1 MQVDVLIVG
10 GGLAGASLAVA
21 LRDSRLRVALLEA
34 QPPQRPEGTDQRIYA
49 VSPASQGFLER
60 IGTWAH
66 IDAARVVSVQ
76 GMEIHGDSGGR
87 LDFSAYDAGLPELA
101 WIVESSL
108 MHCELWETLRRQHNV
123 SLLCP
128 ARPERLEFAPSE
140 ARLALDD
147 GRCVR
152 ARLVVAADGA
162 NSWVR
167 QQVGIQAEVS
177 PYGELGVVANFS
189 CERAH
194 RDIARQWFRDDG
206 VLAWLPLPGQ
216 RVSMVWSTPQAHA
229 EALLGLDAQA
239 LAARVAEAGGHV
251 LGAMQA
257 EGPAAGFPLR
267 LLRVSETVRPRL
279 ALIGD
284 AAHAIHPLSGHGIN
298 LGFSDAAALSA
309 RLCALPQWRD
319 PGDLQV
325 LRAYARERA
334 EEPALL
340 QGVTHALNRLFLS
353 DNPIL
358 RGLRNQGMNLT
369 AQLPVVTNALVRYA
383 TSGRF

>member
-21 LRDSRLRVALLEA
+21 LRESRLRVALVEA
-34 QPPQRPEGTDQRIYA
+34 RAPTRPEGTDQRIYA
-49 VSPASQGFLER
+49 ISPASQAFLER
-60 IGTWAH
+60 IGVWGHLDPQRLVPVYEMA
-66 IDAARVVSVQ
+66 IRGDA
-76 GMEIHGDSGGR
+76 GGS
-87 LDFSAYDAGLPELA
+87 LDFSAYDAGLSELA
-101 WIVESSL
+101 WIVESSV

-128 ARPERLEFAPSE
+128 AAPERIEFGPSDACLHLE
-140 ARLALDD
+140 D
-147 GRCVR
+147 GRAVR
-152 ARLVVAADGA
+152 ARLVVGADGA
-162 NSWVR
+162 NSWLR
-167 QQVGIQAEVS
+167 EQVGITARVA
-177 PYGELGVVANFS
+177 PYGELGVVANFR
-189 CERAH
+189 CERLH
-194 RDIARQWFRDDG
+194 HHVARQWFRDDG
-206 VLAWLPLPGQ
+206 VLAWLPLPGC
-216 RVSMVWSTPQAHA
+216 RVSMVWSTPEAHA
-229 EALLGLDAQA
+229 RELLSLNAEA
-239 LAARVAEAGGHV
+239 LAARVAEAGGHA
-251 LGAMQA
+251 LGGMQV

-298 LGFSDAAALSA
+298 LGYSDAAALSA

-353 DNPIL
+353 GSPLL
-358 RGLRNQGMNLT
+358 RALRNQGMNLT

-383 TSGRF
+383 TNGRF